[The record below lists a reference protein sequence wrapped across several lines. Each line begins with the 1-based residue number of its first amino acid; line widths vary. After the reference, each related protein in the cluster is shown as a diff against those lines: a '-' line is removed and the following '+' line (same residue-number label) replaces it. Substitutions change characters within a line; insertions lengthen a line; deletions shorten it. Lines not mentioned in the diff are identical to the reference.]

1 MPIEYITTR
10 ILKNSLGQE
19 KGRIRV
25 LKLKEEPEAQVDYT
39 CPECLHTESKK
50 LIWKKPFS
58 LRCSKCNY
66 LIRVTNLRT
75 EIKKKRKQR

>member
-10 ILKNSLGQE
+10 TLKNSLGQE

-25 LKLKEEPEAQVDYT
+25 LKLKEEPEAQVEYT

-50 LIWKKPFS
+50 LVWKKP
-58 LRCSKCNY
+58 
-66 LIRVTNLRT
+66 
-75 EIKKKRKQR
+75 